1 MELCGAVRSSTW
13 LCVPWD
19 AVCAGR
25 VCRAR
30 RSSAGLFW
38 RFAGLWCSGGSWGA
52 KTGGR
57 HRSYWRAAALEWID
71 GYKEARY
78 LATACEIL
86 RFAAAETCG

>member
-1 MELCGAVRSSTW
+1 MRGGSVGLGGA
-13 LCVPWD
+13 P
-19 AVCAGR
+19 
-25 VCRAR
+25 RACFGAIR
-30 RSSAGLFW
+30 GSGVL
-38 RFAGLWCSGGSWGA
+38 GGSWGA

-57 HRSYWRAAALEWID
+57 HRAYWRAAALEWID